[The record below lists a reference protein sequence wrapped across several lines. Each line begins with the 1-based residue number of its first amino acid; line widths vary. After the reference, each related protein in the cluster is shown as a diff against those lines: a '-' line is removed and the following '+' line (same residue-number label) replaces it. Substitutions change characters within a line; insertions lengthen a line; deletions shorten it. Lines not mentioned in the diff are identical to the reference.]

1 MAGGSFAAAWQ
12 AYIGAIQSGSLFATL
27 QSIAMGGIGGGTI
40 ALGGMTGGV
49 AAAAAISTVCAAVDK
64 AAEQPGAVQDL
75 LSAVAAIRAR
85 LSRNARRFRARL

>member
-12 AYIGAIQSGSLFATL
+12 ASIGAIQSGSLFATL

-40 ALGGMTGGV
+40 ALGGMTG
-49 AAAAAISTVCAAVDK
+49 AAIYTLCATVDK
-64 AAEQPGAVQDL
+64 AAEQPGAVQDAL